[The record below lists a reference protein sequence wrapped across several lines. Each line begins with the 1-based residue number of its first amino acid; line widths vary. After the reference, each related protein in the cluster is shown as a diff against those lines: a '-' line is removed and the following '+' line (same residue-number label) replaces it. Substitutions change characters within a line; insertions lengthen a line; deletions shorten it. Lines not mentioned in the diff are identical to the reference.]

1 MHDPTAVTGASSRP
15 DLRAVT
21 FDFWD
26 TLVAGAA
33 GSGSAMRRLQID
45 RFAATLDAGDRH
57 VPDDELSEAFDA
69 NWERFEERWV
79 ANTGQ
84 YTPADTVDFVADRV
98 GTALDDALRAR
109 LIDGFRE
116 VGELVPLELA
126 PGIADALETFRSAG
140 VRLGIVCD
148 VGLTP
153 APTLR
158 ARLRSFGL
166 LDRFDAWAFSDETG
180 WFKPASEA
188 FAPALEGMGLGVDR
202 ADAVAHVGDNPR
214 TDVAGALALG
224 MVAIRYTG
232 FRDATIQTDSDTVG
246 EASRRDSRA
255 SDDPDIDAPP
265 FPEAHH
271 VIDDYRTLPGLL
283 GVT

>member
-1 MHDPTAVTGASSRP
+1 MSDPTATPGVSSRP
-15 DLRAVT
+15 PLRAVT

-26 TLVAGAA
+26 TLVAGTQ

-45 RFAATLDAGDRH
+45 RFAATLDSCERH
-57 VPDDELSEAFDA
+57 VTDEVLVEAFDA

-84 YTPADTVDFVADRV
+84 YTPADTVDFVTERAGV
-98 GTALDDALRAR
+98 ALEGELRTR

-116 VGELVPLELA
+116 VGEQVPLELA
-126 PGIADALETFRSAG
+126 PGIVDALETLRSAG
-140 VRLGIVCD
+140 VGLGIVCD

-158 ARLRSFGL
+158 ERLRTFGI

-180 WFKPASEA
+180 WFKPAPEA
-188 FAPALEGMGLGVDR
+188 FAPALEAMGLGIDD
-202 ADAVAHVGDNPR
+202 ADAAAHVGDNPR

-232 FRDATIQTDSDTVG
+232 FRDATIESDTVG
-246 EASRRDSRA
+246 ESTRLETRA
-255 SDDPDIDAPP
+255 SDDPDVAVPP
-265 FPEAHH
+265 FPAAHH
-271 VIDDYRTLPGLL
+271 VIDDHALLPGLL
-283 GVT
+283 GVA